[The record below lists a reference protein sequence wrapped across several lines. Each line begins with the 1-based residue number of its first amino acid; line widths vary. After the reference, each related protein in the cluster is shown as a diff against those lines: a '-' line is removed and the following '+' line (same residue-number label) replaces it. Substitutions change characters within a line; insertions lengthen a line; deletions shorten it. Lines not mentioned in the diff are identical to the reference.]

1 MTRENLRL
9 LDAERDCVDT
19 NTLLADNIPSF
30 SDTFACAGG
39 TSTACSGDN
48 VEEQL
53 IAHLASAPL
62 SCPLI
67 LVSQSAHLH
76 KLLPSDEAPF
86 DAAIGHSQ
94 GTAAAIV
101 ATSHRSMDASS
112 ITTSAHEYSR
122 CLLWTGIRAQA
133 AMTHSVALQLPVSCA
148 ARGEEHLNPICMAAV
163 SKVNLI
169 HLRDI
174 IEQFNTAMPASLR
187 VGVLLQNTED
197 DFVVGGSPVG
207 IVAFRDWLTE
217 QGEPTGDNFGVNCRQ
232 TSQNS

>member
-1 MTRENLRL
+1 MAQATAEVTRENLRL

-19 NTLLADNIPSF
+19 NALMANNIPSF
-30 SDTFACAGG
+30 SDTFACVGR

-53 IAHLASAPL
+53 IANLASAPL

-67 LVSQSAHLH
+67 VVSQSAHLH

-122 CLLWTGIRAQA
+122 CLLWTGVRAQA

-148 ARGEEHLNPICMAAV
+148 ARGEERNYPICMAAV
-163 SKVNLI
+163 SKINLI
-169 HLRDI
+169 HLHNI

-187 VGVLLQNTED
+187 ACVLLQNTED

-217 QGEPTGDNFGVNCRQ
+217 KGEPTGENLG
-232 TSQNS
+232 